1 MDQQLTRIDYARID
15 ACLEAALAEGRTRL
29 FEFEAYEVLRASG
42 AESVPGYRFLDRATR
57 PSDEELASLPGDKV
71 VLKIVSPQVIHKSD
85 VGGVRVVDRD
95 PARIRS
101 AWRRMMDEVPER
113 LAAQIEADSE
123 ASPEPYRGLSGEALR
138 RAIGADIRG
147 ALMCQFMPPDSEA
160 FGNELLVS
168 LRHTREFG
176 MVVTAGLGGTD
187 TELYAQRFRKGQA
200 VVSAACA
207 LTDGPRFFELFRQTI
222 AYKKLAGLTRG
233 QKRIVSDAQLLEC
246 FAVFIELGNRY
257 SPGNPQAR
265 FVLDELEVNPF
276 AFTDYRMAPLDGVCR
291 FSRRADHA
299 PVDGSRAPR
308 PLGNISRLLRPETIG
323 LVGVSE
329 KRANFGRVILDNILG
344 AGFDPA
350 RVAILR
356 EGVESIAGVRCAPTL
371 EAMGRVDLFV
381 LAVGADQV
389 PDLVD
394 RLVAGSARGLGAA
407 SVLLVPGG
415 LGEKQ
420 GSEERA
426 REVLRTI
433 REGRAAGTGP
443 VFLGGNCLGVRSRP
457 GGYDTI
463 FIPRERLPVT
473 GPGRRTAFVSQS
485 GAFLVTRASKLPVLD
500 PSYLVSVGNQMDLTV
515 ADFAAHFAKD
525 PDLDVLAF
533 YVEGFQD
540 GDGLEFCKAVR
551 RAVLAGKDV
560 VFYKAGRTPE
570 GKDATAGHT
579 ASVAGDAMVCE
590 ACVRQAGAMV
600 ADTFTQFE
608 DLFLVASLLHGKAIA
623 GNRLAA
629 MSGAGFEAV
638 GMADS
643 IQGDDF
649 NMALARLAPATR
661 EAIAAAL
668 AAARLDGLVDVKN
681 PMDIN
686 PASDDAMHA
695 RIMELLAADPGVDAV
710 VASVDPLSPAM
721 RTLPPGASADKH
733 LDDPGS
739 ILNLLPPLFARLR
752 KPLVIVADG
761 GALFDPLAQGLVD
774 AGVPVFRSADRATRA
789 LAKYVEGRL
798 CAAGLRA
805 GGE

>member
-1 MDQQLTRIDYARID
+1 MQQLTRIDFARID

-57 PSDEELASLPGDKV
+57 PSDEELASLPGDRV

-85 VGGVRVVDRD
+85 VGGVRVVDKD

-113 LAAQIEADSE
+113 LAAQIEGDPECA
-123 ASPEPYRGLSGEALR
+123 PEPYRGLSGDALR
-138 RAIGADIRG
+138 RAIASDIRG

-200 VVSAACA
+200 VVSSACA
-207 LTDGPRFFELFRQTI
+207 VTDGPRFFELFRQTI

-257 SPGNPQAR
+257 SPDNPDAP

-276 AFTDYRMAPLDGVCR
+276 AFTDYQMAPLDGVCR
-291 FSRRADHA
+291 FSRRADHTPA
-299 PVDGSRAPR
+299 RPPR
-308 PLGNISRLLRPETIG
+308 PLANIDRLLRPESIG

-350 RVAILR
+350 NVRILR
-356 EGVESIAGVRCAPTL
+356 EGVAEIAGVRCVPTL
-371 EAMGRVDLFV
+371 EQMGRVDLFV

-389 PDLVD
+389 PGFVEQ
-394 RLVAGSARGLGAA
+394 LVAAASKGHGAA
-407 SVLLVPGG
+407 AVLLVPGG

-426 REVLRTI
+426 QEVLRLIHQQRRPET
-433 REGRAAGTGP
+433 P

-463 FIPRERLPVT
+463 FIPRERLPIT
-473 GPGRRTAFVSQS
+473 GPGRRTAFISQS

-500 PSYLVSVGNQMDLTV
+500 PAYLVSVGNQMDLTV
-515 ADFAAHFAKD
+515 ADFAEHFAED
-525 PDLDVLAF
+525 PSLDVLAF

-540 GDGLEFCKAVR
+540 GDGLAFCRAVR

-560 VFYKAGRTPE
+560 IFYKAGRTPE

-590 ACVRQAGAMV
+590 SCVRQAGAMV

-608 DLFLVASLLHGKAIA
+608 DLFLTASLLHHKAIA

-649 NMALARLAPATR
+649 HMTLAKLAPATR
-661 EAIAAAL
+661 DAIAVAL

-695 RIMELLAADPGVDAV
+695 RLMELLAADPGVDAV
-710 VASVDPLSPAM
+710 VASIDPLSPAM
-721 RTLPPGASADKH
+721 RALPPGAASEKT
-733 LDDPGS
+733 LDDPAS
-739 ILNLLPPLFARLR
+739 IAHLLPPVFRATA
-752 KPLVIVADG
+752 KPLVISADG
-761 GALFDPLAQGLVD
+761 GALFDPLAQQLID
-774 AGVPVFRSADRATRA
+774 AGIPVFRSADRATRS

-798 CAAGLRA
+798 YAARLRA
-805 GGE
+805 GGRVG